1 MAMEATVTH
10 LKSPAAESDSANHRQ
25 ADYFRKEL
33 QLQIDLLDTH
43 VRKCQAKLATYSQRG
58 QVDQVR
64 HMQSHLRNCA
74 IERRE
79 LLDMLVALTHRF
91 SDDEI
96 ALAR

>member
-1 MAMEATVTH
+1 MQTTVTH
-10 LKSPAAESDSANHRQ
+10 LKSYAAEPDSANYRQ

-33 QLQIDLLDTH
+33 QLQIDQLDVQ

-79 LLDMLVALTHRF
+79 LVDMLVALTHRF

>member
-1 MAMEATVTH
+1 MAMKSTVTH
-10 LKSPAAESDSANHRQ
+10 LKSFAAEPDSANYRQ

-33 QLQIDLLDTH
+33 QLQIDQLDVH

-79 LLDMLVALTHRF
+79 LVDMLVALTHRF

>member
-1 MAMEATVTH
+1 METPGTH
-10 LKSPAAESDSANHRQ
+10 LKSYAAEPDSANYRQ
-25 ADYFRKEL
+25 ADYFRNEL
-33 QLQIDLLDTH
+33 QLQIDQLDVH
-43 VRKCQAKLATYSQRG
+43 VRKCQTKLATYSQRG

-79 LLDMLVALTHRF
+79 VVDMLVALTRRF

>member
-10 LKSPAAESDSANHRQ
+10 LKSHAAESDSANHRQ

-33 QLQIDLLDTH
+33 QLQIALLDTD
-43 VRKCQAKLATYSQRG
+43 VRKCQAKLATHSQRG

-64 HMQSHLRNCA
+64 HMQSHLRNGA

-79 LLDMLVALTHRF
+79 LVDMLAVLTRRFPDEGIALTR
-91 SDDEI
+91 
-96 ALAR
+96 

>member
-1 MAMEATVTH
+1 MQTTVTH
-10 LKSPAAESDSANHRQ
+10 LKSYAAEPDSANYRQ
-25 ADYFRKEL
+25 ADYFRNEL
-33 QLQIDLLDTH
+33 QLQIDQLDVH

-79 LLDMLVALTHRF
+79 VVDMLVALTRRF

>member
-1 MAMEATVTH
+1 METPGTH
-10 LKSPAAESDSANHRQ
+10 LKSYAAEPDSANYRQ
-25 ADYFRKEL
+25 ADYFRNEL
-33 QLQIDLLDTH
+33 QLQIDLLDVH

-74 IERRE
+74 VERRE
-79 LLDMLVALTHRF
+79 VVDMLVALTRRF